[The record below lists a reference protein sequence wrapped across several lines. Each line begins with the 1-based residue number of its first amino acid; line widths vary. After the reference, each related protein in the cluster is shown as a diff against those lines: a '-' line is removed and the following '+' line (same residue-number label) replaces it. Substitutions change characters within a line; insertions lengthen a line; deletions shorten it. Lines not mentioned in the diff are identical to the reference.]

1 MEISSFAKCEELI
14 NSQTMSVLTR
24 IFHPLWVLLIYL
36 PLAVVS
42 LAVAV
47 FGVVLLTPFFGR
59 SRTYRWCAVNWA
71 RLLVAL
77 LPMKI
82 EVVGEW
88 PRGIL
93 RDFAAPELASKST
106 ADLTAASAAS
116 AKPYV
121 VVANHQSQF
130 DIPVLLK
137 VLGLDLCWVMKQE
150 IKLIPLVGIGATMLG
165 NIAIDRKNGE
175 KARSQIAAAV
185 QKMSGDVGLMFFP
198 EGTRSRDVPLL
209 PYKSGAFRIA
219 IQQQMPILPVTIVG
233 TRNINPAGTFWL
245 RPGCVKVMVH
255 PPIRTEGLD
264 ERHVGDVQKQ
274 VRAWT
279 LAQVERFESR

>member
-1 MEISSFAKCEELI
+1 
-14 NSQTMSVLTR
+14 MSVLFR
-24 IFHPLWVLLIYL
+24 ILHALWVLLIYL
-36 PLAVVS
+36 PLAVIG
-42 LAVAV
+42 LTFAVL
-47 FGVVLLTPFFGR
+47 GVVLLTPWFGR

-82 EVVGEW
+82 EVVGAW
-88 PRGIL
+88 PKGTL
-93 RDFAAPELASKST
+93 RDYQAPELDVKT
-106 ADLTAASAAS
+106 PAATSDNPAPS

-175 KARSQIAAAV
+175 KARAQISAAV
-185 QKMSGDVGLMFFP
+185 SQMSSDVGLMFFP

-274 VRAWT
+274 VREWT
-279 LAQVERFESR
+279 LAQVERFEAR